1 MDKTKDTA
9 KKSESGF
16 KRTVKKASDKTKAYV
31 GKKTAQAKEYGRKY
45 RDELDTAYDIGF
57 QKGWNE
63 AYSIPKRV
71 GAKRA
76 AAKGFGKGISNRY
89 RADKYAQSRKC
100 KRNHNN

>member
-16 KRTVKKASDKTKAYV
+16 KRTVKKAGAKTKAFV
-31 GKKTAQAKEYGRKY
+31 DKKAAQAKEHRRQYEN
-45 RDELDTAYDIGF
+45 DIDAAYDIGF

-63 AYSIPKRV
+63 AYSIPKRS
-71 GAKRA
+71 GARA
-76 AAKGFGKGISNRY
+76 SAAKGFKKGIANRY

-100 KRNHNN
+100 KFY